1 MLVSTRGIVLNQ
13 IKYGESSIIARIY
26 TEQLGLVSFLIRG
39 ARSKKARIRSAHL
52 QHLTLVDIELN
63 HRVNKDLQHLKNLK
77 IAFPYKDIPF
87 NIRKSAIA
95 VFLNEILNKVIR
107 EEEANPE
114 LFTFLFNAIQFL
126 DLKPGSISLFHHFFL
141 LILTKFLGFYPRDN
155 YSEQLQVFD
164 LESGEFTRSMGT
176 ATLFANPDISK
187 ALHLL
192 LQGGLEEM
200 DNISL
205 SPTIRNEL
213 LEMLLD
219 YYRLHIPGLAEVKS
233 YQVLKEVFSDS

>member
-26 TEQLGLVSFLIRG
+26 TEHLGLISFLIRG

-63 HRVNKDLQHLKNLK
+63 QRLNKDLQHLKNLK
-77 IAFPYKDIPF
+77 IAHPFKDIPF
-87 NIRKSAIA
+87 NMRKSAIA

-107 EEEANPE
+107 EEEPNPE
-114 LFTFLFNAIQFL
+114 LFGFLFHSIQFL
-126 DLKPGSISLFHHFFL
+126 DLKPGSVSHFHHFFL
-141 LILTKFLGFYPRDN
+141 VMLSKFLGFYPRNN
-155 YSEQLQVFD
+155 YSEKELVFD
-164 LESGEFTRSMGT
+164 LEAGEFCAALGPK
-176 ATLFANPDISK
+176 TLFATPEVSLG
-187 ALHLL
+187 LHKI

-200 DNISL
+200 D
-205 SPTIRNEL
+205 TINLPPHVRYDL

-219 YYRLHIPGLAEVKS
+219 YYRLHIPGLVEVKS
-233 YQVLKEVFSDS
+233 YQVLREVFSES